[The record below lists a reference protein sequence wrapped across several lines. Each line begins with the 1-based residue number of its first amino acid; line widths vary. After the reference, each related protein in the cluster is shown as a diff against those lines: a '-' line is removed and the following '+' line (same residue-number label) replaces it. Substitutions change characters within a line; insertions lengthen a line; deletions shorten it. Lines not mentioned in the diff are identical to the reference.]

1 MYVITNPY
9 PQSVLTVV
17 PSLILVM
24 DKWTHHL
31 ELPLEVQL
39 PTPVTLATLCLV
51 HSYVLVE
58 QMETGHPLNHFVK
71 VSITNLTNCSLLNQY
86 LQYLLTV
93 VPSLILPMDK

>member
-24 DKWTHHL
+24 DKWTHQL
-31 ELPLEVQL
+31 ELPLKIQL

-51 HSYVLVE
+51 HSHVLVE
-58 QMETGHPLNHFVK
+58 QMETGHPLYHFVK
-71 VSITNLTNCSLLNQY
+71 VSITNLTNCTLLNQY
-86 LQYLLTV
+86 SQ
-93 VPSLILPMDK
+93 